1 MWQKPATGP
10 ELLASNP
17 GLCHGLQL
25 LGQNSELP
33 QALMELGER
42 FVGLYRSSAIMDV
55 SKLQYL
61 IFASKAPPRDQ
72 IPPTKDAL

>member
-1 MWQKPATGP
+1 MWQKPATGL

-25 LGQNSELP
+25 LGQNFEVP
-33 QALMELGER
+33 QALMELRER
-42 FVGLYRSSAIMDV
+42 FVRLYRSSAIMDV
-55 SKLQYL
+55 NKLRYHM
-61 IFASKAPPRDQ
+61 FASKAPPSDQ

>member
-1 MWQKPATGP
+1 MWQKPATGL

-25 LGQNSELP
+25 LGQNFEVP

-42 FVGLYRSSAIMDV
+42 FVCLYRSSAIMDV
-55 SKLQYL
+55 SKLQYH
-61 IFASKAPPRDQ
+61 IFASKAPPSDQ